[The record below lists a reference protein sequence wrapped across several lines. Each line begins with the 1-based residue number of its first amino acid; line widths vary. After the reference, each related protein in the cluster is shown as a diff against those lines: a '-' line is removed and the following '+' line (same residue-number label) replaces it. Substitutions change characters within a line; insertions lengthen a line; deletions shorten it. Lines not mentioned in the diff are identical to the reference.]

1 MTQSY
6 ICIQS
11 LSYMIFHH
19 GLDLDIFFCRM
30 PVQVFCPFLKNWVVR
45 LFFLV
50 IFLIPFYVILY
61 ILASGPLLDMRFCV
75 LSVSHSVGSF
85 MLSLD
90 ELRLLILILSI
101 CLFFFFLMSETFL
114 SYLLNLSLLQ
124 ALEDSLLHFPLK
136 SLTFHI

>member
-19 GLDLDIFFCRM
+19 GLDLDILFCRM

-101 CLFFFFLMSETFL
+101 CLFFFFFQSQKLLCPIYEILASSRLLKTVSYIFL
-114 SYLLNLSLLQ
+114 
-124 ALEDSLLHFPLK
+124 
-136 SLTFHI
+136 